1 MSPHDDRSTSR
12 ASGSSDPD
20 EPDTIMAAFSS
31 RRIVHSSIKSVC
43 LPGSTHHSVQMP
55 RICKRGEQN
64 RLRTYGAKGITD
76 IFHTFYLGSSCQY
89 WGRRRYGPARQAFRA
104 A

>member
-1 MSPHDDRSTSR
+1 MAPHDDRSTSR

-20 EPDTIMAAFSS
+20 EPNTIMAAFPG
-31 RRIVHSSIKSVC
+31 RRIVNSSIQSVR
-43 LPGSTHHSVQMP
+43 LPGGTHHGVQVP
-55 RICKRGEQN
+55 QICKRGEQN

-76 IFHTFYLGSSCQY
+76 ISLTFYLGSSCQY